1 MKCDICCNLAYETQQ
16 YLTNQLLPW
25 HNLKVLIHDSKAQE
39 ILLKDILLPM
49 SKQCYIV
56 LSTITIC

>member
-16 YLTNQLLPW
+16 YLTNQLPW
-25 HNLKVLIHDSKAQE
+25 HNLKILIHDSKAQE

-49 SKQCYIV
+49 SKQCYVV